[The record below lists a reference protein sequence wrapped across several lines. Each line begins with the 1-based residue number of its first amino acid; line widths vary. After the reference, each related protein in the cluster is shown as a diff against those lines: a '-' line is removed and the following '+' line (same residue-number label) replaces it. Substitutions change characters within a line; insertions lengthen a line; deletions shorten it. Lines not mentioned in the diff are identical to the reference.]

1 MKHTEF
7 VKLLSKS
14 VEQLQ
19 AEKGDNISEDDI
31 REKAISIYN
40 SKSHRKYLL
49 KKECGDR
56 IDMVIY
62 NKQQGEGCIHS
73 IYELKTYFK
82 NFEEIEMAAIRQDF
96 VKLHKKKQSNNNVK
110 AYFIMISTYNHLEY
124 YSKHKK
130 NKDFIDPLYKKKD
143 NASLNTRGKDISFV
157 PRKEYARDKFR
168 ISIWEIL

>member
-1 MKHTEF
+1 
-7 VKLLSKS
+7 
-14 VEQLQ
+14 
-19 AEKGDNISEDDI
+19 
-31 REKAISIYN
+31 
-40 SKSHRKYLL
+40 
-49 KKECGDR
+49 
-56 IDMVIY
+56 
-62 NKQQGEGCIHS
+62 
-73 IYELKTYFK
+73 
-82 NFEEIEMAAIRQDF
+82 MAAIRQDF